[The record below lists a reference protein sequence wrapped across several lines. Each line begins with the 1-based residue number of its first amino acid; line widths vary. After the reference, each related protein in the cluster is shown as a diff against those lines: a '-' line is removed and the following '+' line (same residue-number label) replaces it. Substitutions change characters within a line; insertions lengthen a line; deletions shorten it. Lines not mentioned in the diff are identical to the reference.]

1 MFQFWGSGALYLGF
15 ETCLEGIISSFVPIK
30 GINKKLF
37 ILSCL
42 NDFMT
47 CSVHFNVQS
56 EGSIS

>member
-1 MFQFWGSGALYLGF
+1 MLGRYNLVAVF
-15 ETCLEGIISSFVPIK
+15 PIK

-37 ILSCL
+37 ILSRL

-56 EGSIS
+56 EDSISQLWDTVRG